1 MMDKKYFQ
9 AKIDAH
15 TDAYFDSLKTAP
27 DKGGFD
33 GFFKRTILSKFQLQR
48 AWATAVKDIMTVAK
62 VYGVTF
68 NTLAPE
74 VPEAETLSEK
84 LDDLG

>member
-1 MMDKKYFQ
+1 MKDKKYFQ

-15 TDAYFDSLKTAP
+15 TDAYFDALATAP
-27 DKGGFD
+27 DKGSYD
-33 GFFKRTILSKFQLQR
+33 RFFNKPILSKFQLQR

-62 VYGVTF
+62 TYGVTF
-68 NTLAPE
+68 DSLAPE
-74 VPEAETLSEK
+74 VPKASLSDS